1 MKKSNLLS
9 ILFFILMLIM
19 TVTLIGCGDKVETL
33 DSLKNEY
40 GIIVDGGEFEEGS
53 VLVSNEIISSS
64 EEGKSI
70 LSLLENENYDKN
82 GILFLYDI
90 YVTKED
96 KKIQPKGKVKLTIP
110 NPNESINDY
119 LIFHI
124 KNNNEIDKI
133 VPSIENNNLI
143 VEIES
148 FSYFAIVQAT
158 HVHNYKSVV
167 TAPTCVDKGF
177 TTYTCNCGDTY
188 VDDYTD
194 ALGHTFDDG
203 GITKEP
209 NHYEEGIKTY
219 TCTECKETYVF
230 AHEMIMI
237 VGAFL

>member
-1 MKKSNLLS
+1 
-9 ILFFILMLIM
+9 MLIM

-124 KNNNEIDKI
+124 KNNLLSNPCTNIAFY
-133 VPSIENNNLI
+133 N
-143 VEIES
+143 
-148 FSYFAIVQAT
+148 
-158 HVHNYKSVV
+158 
-167 TAPTCVDKGF
+167 
-177 TTYTCNCGDTY
+177 TYY
-188 VDDYTD
+188 
-194 ALGHTFDDG
+194 L
-203 GITKEP
+203 
-209 NHYEEGIKTY
+209 
-219 TCTECKETYVF
+219 
-230 AHEMIMI
+230 
-237 VGAFL
+237 